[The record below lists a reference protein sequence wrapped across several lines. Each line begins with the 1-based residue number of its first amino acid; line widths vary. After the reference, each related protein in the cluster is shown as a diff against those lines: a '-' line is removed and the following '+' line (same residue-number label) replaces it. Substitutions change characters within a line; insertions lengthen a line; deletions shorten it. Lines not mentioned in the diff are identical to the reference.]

1 MNIQGR
7 RPGRQEERM
16 TTGTEARP
24 PLAGGALLEAIST
37 SIVSILRDRYG
48 RGPMNAKTYVRDD
61 IIVVVLRGTG
71 FTPLEQTMMDSGE
84 PDRVARVVDL
94 RHEFQGWMTDR
105 YTETIEELTGRKVL
119 AFLSQAHI
127 EPDITMET
135 FFIDAPPD
143 GFEAPELKALPR
155 LVRSG
160 SRARPGDGR
169 SPQP

>member
-1 MNIQGR
+1 
-7 RPGRQEERM
+7 M
-16 TTGTEARP
+16 TTEHTETSP
-24 PLAGGALLEAIST
+24 PLAGGALLKAIST

-48 RGPMNAKTYVRDD
+48 RGPVDAKTYARDD
-61 IIVVVLRGTG
+61 IIVVVLRGSG

-84 PDRVARVVDL
+84 PDRAGRVVDL

-105 YTETIEELTGRKVL
+105 YTKTIEELTGRKVL

-135 FFIDAPPD
+135 FFIDAPLN

-155 LVRSG
+155 PVRSR
-160 SRARPGDGR
+160 SQARLTGGR
-169 SPQP
+169 SRQP